1 MEPGSI
7 TDRHALL
14 ESFFSGRRFAL
25 ILAIVVFACFAPVI
39 LGFQSFVYRD
49 FGLFQ
54 HPLAH
59 YSRESFWRGE
69 IPLWNPFNNC
79 GLPFMAQWNTLV
91 FYPPTIIYLLL
102 PTPWS
107 LCLFC
112 VLHLYFGG
120 LGMFFLAR
128 RWTESSFAAAFAGT
142 VFAFNGLVLHCL
154 MWTNNCAALAWMP
167 WILLF
172 VDRACR
178 KGGWYLLPAIVAGS
192 FQFLTGAPEAFLLTW
207 VGAAVLW
214 LAQAFSNRAALV
226 QYVMR
231 FIVIVLG
238 IVLLTAVQSLPLLE
252 LIKASQRSAGFET
265 GGWSMPPWGWANLL
279 VPRFRT
285 TPGAAGAAF
294 QLGQGWTS
302 SYYFG
307 IATVWLA
314 LFAMVRVRKARVR
327 ALTFLVVLGLVM
339 ALGNAGLVW
348 PWLKSHVPALGFM
361 RYPIK
366 LVFLIACPLTLL
378 AAFGLADIVRTPAG
392 QWPRTLRIAASIGAL
407 LLITIVLVC
416 WFGRAF
422 PMQDEDAWAALL
434 SGITRAGFLILLA
447 VGLWTLRHA
456 PGQRFI
462 AVACLWLGIVF
473 ADLITH
479 TAWQNPTIKTSLLSA
494 DLPQLADLRHDL
506 PPEKGRVMLS
516 LPALQMFRYLPLT
529 NLSERYMA
537 SRMGLS
543 HTLNLLDGIAKCDG
557 FFSLYIGKQQ
567 DVQFRL
573 FQDENSLH
581 RPIADALGVAYVTA
595 PGKLFEWS
603 ARTNYVP
610 TISIGQQPLFTP
622 AEQQLDAMTKDTFDP
637 HGVVLLPMDA
647 QKIITATRQPLAKV
661 TVERYQPQQIELKAN
676 APASTMLTI
685 SQSHYAPWKAYV
697 DGTPVPLWRANHAFQ
712 AVEIPAGEHQVR
724 LRYEDRMFHIGALI
738 SGLALLPIL
747 IGAAFPS
754 GRRAFTLAEQ

>member
-1 MEPGSI
+1 MEPGRI

-25 ILAIVVFACFAPVI
+25 VLAIVVFACFAPVI

-112 VLHLYFGG
+112 LLHLYFGG

-128 RWTESSFAAAFAGT
+128 RWTESNFAAAFAGT
-142 VFAFNGLVLHCL
+142 VFAFNGLALHCL
-154 MWTNNCAALAWMP
+154 MWTNNCAAMAWMP
-167 WILLF
+167 WILLL

-192 FQFLTGAPEAFLLTW
+192 FQFLAGAPEAFLLTW

-214 LAQAFSNRAALV
+214 LAQAFSNRAALA
-226 QYVMR
+226 QHVMR

-252 LIKASQRSAGFET
+252 LIKASQRSADFET
-265 GGWSMPPWGWANLL
+265 GGWSMPQWGWANLL

-285 TPGAAGAAF
+285 TSAATGVAF

-307 IATVWLA
+307 IATIWLA
-314 LFAMVRVRKARVR
+314 LLAVVRVRTARVR
-327 ALTFLVVLGLVM
+327 ALALLVVLGLVL
-339 ALGNAGLVW
+339 ALGNAGFVW
-348 PWLKSHVPALGFM
+348 PWLKSHVSALGFM
-361 RYPIK
+361 RYPVK

-378 AAFGLADIVRTPAG
+378 AAFGLADIMRTPAG
-392 QWPRTLRIAASIGAL
+392 EWRRTLRIAGSIGAL
-407 LLITIVLVC
+407 LFITIILVC

-422 PMQDEDAWAALL
+422 PMENEDAWAALL

-447 VGLWTLRHA
+447 VGLWALRHA
-456 PGQRFI
+456 PCRRFI
-462 AVACLWLGIVF
+462 VVACLWLGIVF

-494 DLPQLADLRHDL
+494 NLPQLDDLRRDL

-516 LPALQMFRYLPLT
+516 VTALQMFRYSPLT

-557 FFSLYIGKQQ
+557 FFSLYIGRQQ
-567 DVQFRL
+567 ELQFRL

-610 TISIGQQPLFTP
+610 IISIGQQPLFTP
-622 AEQQLDAMTKDTFDP
+622 AEQQLDAMTKDNFDP
-637 HGVVLLPMDA
+637 HTVVLLPMDA
-647 QKIITATRQPLAKV
+647 QKTITATRQPLAKV
-661 TVERYQPQQIELKAN
+661 SVERYRPQHIELRAS
-676 APASTMLTI
+676 APAPTMLTI
-685 SQSHYAPWKAYV
+685 SQSYYAPWKAYV
-697 DGTPVPLWRANHAFQ
+697 DGAPVPLWRANHAFQ
-712 AVEIPAGEHQVR
+712 AVEIPPGEHQVR
-724 LRYEDRMFHIGALI
+724 LRYEDRMFHIGTLI
-738 SGLALLPIL
+738 SGLALLPVL

-754 GRRAFTLAEQ
+754 GRRAFTLAEP